1 MDENVM
7 TNEPALSTQV
17 KNINTFLKGKGKVPC
32 IQYFPILK
40 PTFASPSG
48 VAPENHVT
56 AR

>member
-32 IQYFPILK
+32 I
-40 PTFASPSG
+40 
-48 VAPENHVT
+48 
-56 AR
+56 